1 MTDETKKTGF
11 EAAKETATKIKASTE
26 AKKEPETKKETKIAS
41 KKPKSEAIKPTTP
54 QVETTPETPKKEIVK
69 PEEVQPAQIEN
80 GQLMLTPKH
89 KELIQKKIAPNA
101 TKEELELFF
110 MMAYRTRLDPLLS
123 QLYFIKYKNRKTGEE
138 KVSYVT
144 SIDGYRIIA
153 HRTGMFDGIDEP
165 IYTYDKNGALESCTV
180 KLYRKDSEHAF
191 SATVDF
197 KEYNAGRNLWLTM
210 PKTMLA
216 KVAEAHALRKAFPQ
230 DLSGVYTQDE
240 MDQAERGASSTQTA
254 LPAPVA
260 MFNKSQWAKVKEL
273 LEKKGKSI
281 EQLKAFLQKAFGTQS
296 FKAVTYQQGQKLIEV
311 LSKLPD
317 PEPEIEEPS
326 GEPDIVK
333 TAEKIFNEP
342 EETPEQVEI
351 NVDEID
357 EGIKK
362 MEEEENAKK

>member
-1 MTDETKKTGF
+1 MGENKPKTGF
-11 EAAKETATKIKASTE
+11 AAAKETAEKIKGSTPP
-26 AKKEPETKKETKIAS
+26 KKEEKIEPKKPETGPTETPPAQVEPIKKPEKKEVKVTK
-41 KKPKSEAIKPTTP
+41 TT
-54 QVETTPETPKKEIVK
+54 EIVK

-89 KELIQKKIAPNA
+89 KELIQKRIAPNA

-165 IYTYDKNGALESCTV
+165 IYGYDKNGQLESCTV

-240 MDQAERGASSTQTA
+240 MDQAERSSAPQTA

-260 MFNKSQWAKVKEL
+260 MFNKSQWAKVKAL
-273 LEKKGKSI
+273 LEQKEKTT
-281 EQLKAFLQKAFGTQS
+281 EQLKAFLQKAFNTQS
-296 FKAVTYQQGQKLIEV
+296 FKEVTYQQGQKLIEI
-311 LSKLPD
+311 LTKLPD
-317 PEPEIEEPS
+317 PEPKVEEPAK
-326 GEPDIVK
+326 EPDIVE
-333 TAEKIFNEP
+333 TAEKIFNGP
-342 EETPEQVEI
+342 EEEI

-362 MEEEENAKK
+362 MEEEENARK

>member
-1 MTDETKKTGF
+1 MGDKTPKVGIEKAREVAHGIKTPEKIENPTPAPAEIGPKTAKTDPIKKD
-11 EAAKETATKIKASTE
+11 
-26 AKKEPETKKETKIAS
+26 PV
-41 KKPKSEAIKPTTP
+41 
-54 QVETTPETPKKEIVK
+54 QVEPTPPQTAIVK

-80 GQLMLTPKH
+80 GQLMLTTKH

-165 IYTYDKNGALESCTV
+165 TYTFDKNGALESCTV
-180 KLYRKDSEHAF
+180 RLYRKDSEHAF
-191 SATVDF
+191 AATVDF

-240 MDQAERGASSTQTA
+240 MDQAERSQAPAGA
-254 LPAPVA
+254 LPKPPVA

-273 LEKKGKSI
+273 LEKKEKTTI
-281 EQLKAFLQKAFGTQS
+281 QLKQFMQKAFNTQS
-296 FKAVTYQQGQKLIEV
+296 LKEVTYEQGQKMIEV
-311 LSKLPD
+311 LTKLPD
-317 PEPEIEEPS
+317 PEPKIEEPAPQ
-326 GEPDIVK
+326 EDIIK
-333 TAEKIFNEP
+333 TAETIFNEP
-342 EETPEQVEI
+342 TPPAATQGSIDI